1 MNLNTDN
8 SVNPS
13 THSNRASNTTMALL
27 QYWFD
32 AGQIR
37 AIDKQFG
44 WFLQQL
50 HGVNE
55 PENIDWIAIIGA
67 IVSQQSAQQH
77 ACVSL
82 ADLPPLMA
90 RFMRNSLARNN
101 HASNLQNSN
110 SQLRASQQLNELFN
124 GFSVP
129 DSSQLLALIEQEIEK
144 ELEQKAQQERAGASS
159 RIASITIEQAN
170 ASSTTPSIANLPLIL
185 ETSDKGEL
193 QGGCKPR
200 LFLHKYWCYETRLVS
215 RLLHFSSRSS
225 SQLFS
230 HHASRQQNDLS
241 ALRADL
247 ARLFPEAESE
257 SQTQLPSV
265 EADTTNITN
274 GINWQ
279 KVAVALAAQ
288 QQLTVI
294 TGGPGT
300 GKTTT
305 VAKLLWLLAAQAASV
320 GNELVIK
327 LAAPTG
333 KAAARLSESLR
344 SASSRLPEDGE
355 VSLPVD
361 CTTIHRLLGV
371 KKLSPFFVHHRQ
383 NPLSLDVLVVDEAS
397 MIDLPLL
404 CKLFEALPD
413 HAQVILLGD
422 NNQLASVEVGS
433 VLGDLCVNQQG
444 ENVGAVFSANMQ
456 TVLEQITGE
465 NITGNSVIANFHP
478 AATALADNIVHLQ
491 KSYRFHAQSG
501 IGFLAR
507 AVNSGD
513 VAKTLNLLRSQHQTH
528 SDSQTGIQ
536 QRFDDIHW
544 QSDLQAE
551 QLLSLVHSHWQHYFA
566 AALQADVNKVFD
578 LLTQLQILC
587 TQRQGEW
594 GVEGINAMLEQY
606 FARNGWLEQRTG
618 FYPGKPIMITENDH
632 RLGLY
637 NGDIGVVLPAL
648 AAPSDSPEE
657 QVAPASLMRVWFPAT
672 SKSTG
677 NSENSEI
684 GDNGGFQYFL
694 TGQLPRHDTVYAM
707 TTHKSQG
714 SEFAHVVLCM
724 PEPRSEQQKHLL
736 NRELFYTGITRAK
749 QKVSVFASPGA
760 VSHAVSEQ
768 CERASGL
775 MERLAPN

>member
-1 MNLNTDN
+1 MNLNADN

-124 GFSVP
+124 GFAVP
-129 DSSQLLALIEQEIEK
+129 DSSQLMVLIEQE
-144 ELEQKAQQERAGASS
+144 LNQGRAGVSS

-170 ASSTTPSIANLPLIL
+170 ASSAISTMPSVDNLPLIL
-185 ETSDKGEL
+185 ETSDKGEW

-225 SQLFS
+225 SHQ
-230 HHASRQQNDLS
+230 ASRQENGLS

-247 ARLFPEAESE
+247 AKLFPESKPEPE

-265 EADTTNITN
+265 AAK
-274 GINWQ
+274 INWQ

-288 QQLTVI
+288 QKLTVI

-305 VAKLLWLLAAQAASV
+305 VAKLLWLLAAQAASA

-413 HAQVILLGD
+413 LAQVILLGD

-433 VLGDLCVNQQG
+433 VLGDLCVNHQG
-444 ENVGAVFSANMQ
+444 ENVGVVFSANMQ
-456 TVLEQITGE
+456 TVLEQVMGE

-513 VAKTLNLLRSQHQTH
+513 VAKTLNLLRSQHQHQNQDQTH
-528 SDSQTGIQ
+528 SESQTGMQ
-536 QRFDDIHW
+536 QRIDDIHW

>member
-8 SVNPS
+8 SINPS
-13 THSNRASNTTMALL
+13 THLNSTSNTTMALL

-90 RFMRNSLARNN
+90 RFMRNSLARNSD
-101 HASNLQNSN
+101 ASGLQNSN
-110 SQLRASQQLNELFN
+110 RQIRASQQLNELFN
-124 GFSVP
+124 GFAVP
-129 DSSQLLALIEQEIEK
+129 DSSQLMVFIEQE
-144 ELEQKAQQERAGASS
+144 LEQNKVGVSS
-159 RIASITIEQAN
+159 RIASNSIEQVN
-170 ASSTTPSIANLPLIL
+170 VSSAISTISTMPSVANLPLIL

-215 RLLHFSSRSS
+215 RLLYFSSRSS
-225 SQLFS
+225 SQLS
-230 HHASRQQNDLS
+230 SDQASPQQNGLS

-247 ARLFPEAESE
+247 AKLFPEAES
-257 SQTQLPSV
+257 
-265 EADTTNITN
+265 DTTNLTN

-288 QQLTVI
+288 QKLTVI

-305 VAKLLWLLAAQAASV
+305 VAKLLWLLAVQAASV

-344 SASSRLPEDGE
+344 SASSRLPEDEE

-433 VLGDLCVNQQG
+433 VLGDMCVNQQG
-444 ENVGAVFSANMQ
+444 ENVGAVFSPSMQ
-456 TVLEQITGE
+456 TVLEQVTGE
-465 NITGNSVIANFHP
+465 NITGNSAMANLQP
-478 AATALADNIVHLQ
+478 AATALADTIVHLQ

-513 VAKTLNLLRSQHQTH
+513 VAQTLNLLRSQMQNQTN

-551 QLLSLVHSHWQHYFA
+551 HLLSLVHSHWQHYFA
-566 AALQADVNKVFD
+566 AAQQADVNKVFD

-648 AAPSDSPEE
+648 AAPSDSTDKKVAPI
-657 QVAPASLMRVWFPAT
+657 APASLMRVWFPAN
-672 SKSTG
+672 SKSSG
-677 NSENSEI
+677 NSECSGSNDNS
-684 GDNGGFQYFL
+684 GFQYFL